1 METLAMAPTLS
12 RAGSDENVPELRRP
26 QELDALFRRCN
37 PLLSR
42 LCMRWTRGNRAD
54 AQDLLAEAYLRAVRA
69 TFQGSL
75 LPDNLIAWVSSII
88 ANLARDQLRAR
99 SRGTRFLGNKSDV
112 LETICDPHCASEA
125 LFATRELL
133 AKTLDDLQRL
143 CPMQR
148 GALLAR
154 SAGEEYEAIAAC
166 LGTSPANA
174 RKLVQTARNQL
185 RARVSPHERILMT
198 GKRRHVIALASRVSV
213 SPTRQ

>member
-1 METLAMAPTLS
+1 MEALAMPPTLS
-12 RAGSDENVPELRRP
+12 RAGSHENAPELSRP
-26 QELDALFRRCN
+26 QELDALFRRYH
-37 PLLSR
+37 PLLNR
-42 LCMRWTRGNRAD
+42 LCMRWTKGNRAD

-69 TFQGSL
+69 TCQSSL

-88 ANLARDQLRAR
+88 ANLARDELRAR

-112 LETICDPHCASEA
+112 LETICDPRCASDA

-133 AKTLDDLQRL
+133 AKTLANLERL

-154 SAGEEYEAIAAC
+154 SAGEEYEAIAAR

-174 RKLVQTARNQL
+174 RKLVQTARHQL
-185 RARVSPHERILMT
+185 RARFSPHELILTT
-198 GKRRHVIALASRVSV
+198 GKRRHVSALGSRASA